1 MHSIGRKRGRGVI
14 LLFLCAVVFAMINLF
29 RSFHMS
35 TTDESS
41 TCIHNFSAGHEPPF
55 DANKR
60 PKQPVVIFTCNQ
72 EYGAAVASSVISVR
86 VDGGYMGDIAI
97 ILEET
102 SDFTVTWMNQQLLSE
117 GAATN
122 VTNPLVKVYFYTVKD
137 LFDSLLT
144 SPDTAH
150 LRETPPGAPCLPP
163 KRKRGHRGYFL
174 KALIYHPKIANRW
187 DTVLCE

>member
-1 MHSIGRKRGRGVI
+1 MYSIGRKRGRGVV
-14 LLFLCAVVFAMINLF
+14 LLFLCAVAFAMINLF
-29 RSFHMS
+29 RSFQIAA
-35 TTDESS
+35 TNESS
-41 TCIHNFSAGHEPPF
+41 TCIRNFSANNEPF
-55 DANKR
+55 IANKG

-72 EYGAAVASSVISVR
+72 EYAAAVASSVLSVR
-86 VDGGYMGDIAI
+86 VDGGYKGDIAI

-102 SDFTVTWMNQQLLSE
+102 SNFTVTWMNQQLVSE

-122 VTNPLVKVYFYTVKD
+122 VTNPLDKVHFYTAED

-150 LRETPPGAPCLPP
+150 LRETPPEAPCLPP

-187 DTVLCE
+187 DIVLCE

>member
-1 MHSIGRKRGRGVI
+1 MYSIGWKRGRGVV
-14 LLFLCAVVFAMINLF
+14 LLFLCVVAFSMMNLLQ
-29 RSFHMS
+29 SFQIS
-35 TTDESS
+35 TTNESS
-41 TCIHNFSAGHEPPF
+41 TCMPTFSANNEPFTAKKGPR
-55 DANKR
+55 K
-60 PKQPVVIFTCNQ
+60 PVVIFTCNQ
-72 EYGAAVASSVISVR
+72 EYATAVASSVLSVR
-86 VDGGYMGDIAI
+86 VDGGYKGDIAI

-102 SDFTVTWMNQQLLSE
+102 SNFTAAWMNQQLISE

-122 VTNPLVKVYFYTVKD
+122 VTNPLVKIYFFTAKN

-150 LRETPPGAPCLPP
+150 LRETPPEAPCLPP